1 MTQNEPTSLVL
12 TGKFSTAEP
21 PGKPPGGPDGSG
33 GSWPIEVRVGLEV
46 KGCVSVT

>member
-1 MTQNEPTSLVL
+1 MTQIKPKALVL
-12 TGKFSTAEP
+12 AGKLSTAEP

-33 GSWPIEVRVGLEV
+33 GSRLIEVRVGLKV